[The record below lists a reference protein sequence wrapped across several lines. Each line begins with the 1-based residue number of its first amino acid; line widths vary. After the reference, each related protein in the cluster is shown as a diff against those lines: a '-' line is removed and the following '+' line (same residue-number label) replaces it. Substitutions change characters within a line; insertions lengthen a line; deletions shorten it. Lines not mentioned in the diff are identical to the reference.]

1 MYIYFGLTVAFLLAT
16 LATTFIDYDI
26 KKDLINQLTNEEIEL
41 YKKIKKER
49 LLIYYQGLIFGIVL
63 SILYFIINKDN
74 NMFIGITITF
84 VVNYF
89 YYILYPKSVYMI
101 EVLNTK
107 EENQAWLKIYRYM
120 QYRYH
125 LSFLLGLIFAYFLY
139 KTLFLK

>member
-139 KTLFLK
+139 KTLFCK